1 MEKLSQISVVAATAV
16 VLSAGSLAITTP
28 LLAAGAS
35 GPLVAHKAFYEME
48 MGDKMQN
55 SHIVSVMGRSVF
67 AMERDCTG
75 WRSVEDYMIQFVI
88 DNGGAD
94 LRQGCACI

>member
-1 MEKLSQISVVAATAV
+1 MLYRIFPKTVIAV
-16 VLSAGSLAITTP
+16 VLAAGVFGVGTP
-28 LLAAGAS
+28 VLAAGAS

-48 MGDKMQN
+48 MGDKVQN

-75 WRSVEDYMIQFVI
+75 WRSVEDYMLQFVVE
-88 DNGGAD
+88 NGGAD
-94 LRQGCACI
+94 RVLSHFES

>member
-1 MEKLSQISVVAATAV
+1 MKQNRYPLKAVVAV
-16 VLSAGSLAITTP
+16 GLVAGGLGVGMP
-28 LLAAGAS
+28 VLAAGAS

-48 MGDKMQN
+48 MGDRVQN

-75 WRSVEDYMIQFVI
+75 W
-88 DNGGAD
+88 
-94 LRQGCACI
+94 